1 MRVSGAL
8 CESLGMAEITRHQAG
23 SAATGLG
30 GGCAALFGSIFILAG
45 MGIGLFLYFP
55 AITGWWVARSW
66 EEVPCQIESAEL
78 AASYGDD
85 STTYEAKASYRYD
98 YQGRSFRS
106 EQVSL
111 IGGGDNFGDFQQRHY
126 DELRLAREQ
135 DRPFRCLVNPAQP
148 GEAILFNDLRWG
160 LLLMMSLFPTLFPLA
175 GGFVAVGGI
184 GMAREGIKIMAR
196 QQKYPGE
203 PWNWKLEWADQKV
216 TASGD
221 GSKALLAVA
230 AWIMLVQAPLA
241 AAVIVSGV
249 LKESLMA
256 LLAFLPLAI
265 AFFPLRA
272 VWSRMKTKRLI
283 GVVTLEPRSWPLHPG
298 DVLEGRLRFSRLLSP
313 LLPLSVRTRAIR
325 KVTRGSGKSSS
336 TSEETLWEHTETL
349 SASEAQRED
358 RGCSLP
364 LRLELPS
371 EPPGTST
378 GPLITVSHE
387 RSEHLWTMEVIAGE
401 GTKPVTLPL
410 PVFGDAREEMRMT
423 AAATAVAKPVVEE
436 DLTEQLLAR
445 LQARGI
451 QASFTAEG
459 TPESLTC
466 PPGRNR
472 GIAIFLFFFGTIWM
486 GAMIMIFAQN
496 APLIF
501 KLVWGLTAPAILLL
515 AVYLLLHSRRL
526 QLSGSTMTLTHR
538 VGPFFSKTE
547 TFEPRHIVQFMHDN
561 YMRSGNV
568 HFYRL
573 RLETTFGKKLTLA
586 DGLTEEATAQKL
598 ANRLMKWKRA
608 ME

>member
-1 MRVSGAL
+1 MEDTTKHHL
-8 CESLGMAEITRHQAG
+8 G

-30 GGCAALFGSIFILAG
+30 GGCAALFGSIFIFAG

-55 AITGWWVARSW
+55 AIGGWWSARSW
-66 EEVPCQIESAEL
+66 EEVPCRIESAEL
-78 AASYGDD
+78 AASHGDD
-85 STTYEAKASYRYD
+85 STTYEAKASYRYE

-106 EQVSL
+106 ERVSL
-111 IGGGDNFGDFQQRHY
+111 VDGGDNFGDYQQRRH
-126 DELRLAREQ
+126 DELRMAREQ
-135 DRPFRCLVNPAQP
+135 GRTFRCLVNPAQP

-160 LLLMMSLFPTLFPLA
+160 LMVLMSLFPTLFPLA

-184 GMAREGIKIMAR
+184 AMAREGIKIMAR
-196 QQKYPGE
+196 QQKYPGQ

-230 AWIMLVQAPLA
+230 AWIMFVQAPLA
-241 AAVIVSGV
+241 AAVVVSGV
-249 LKESLMA
+249 LMESLMA

-283 GVVTLEPRSWPLHPG
+283 GVVTLEPSSWPLHPG
-298 DVLEGRLRFSRLLSP
+298 EVLEGRLRFSRQLSP

-325 KVTRGSGKSSS
+325 KVTRGSGKSTS

-387 RSEHLWTMEVIAGE
+387 RSEHLWKMEVIAGE

-410 PVFGDAREEMRMT
+410 PVFGDAREEMRLS

-436 DLTEQLLAR
+436 DLTEQLIAR

-451 QASFTAEG
+451 QASFAADG
-459 TPESLTC
+459 TPESITC

-472 GIAIFLFFFGTIWM
+472 GVAIFLLFFGTIWM
-486 GAMIMIFAQN
+486 GAMIMIFAQD
-496 APLIF
+496 APFIF
-501 KLVWGLTAPAILLL
+501 KLVWGLSAPAILLL
-515 AVYLLLHSRRL
+515 AFYLLLHSRRL
-526 QLSGSTMTLTHR
+526 QLSGSTLTLTHR
-538 VGPFFSKTE
+538 AGPFYSKTE
-547 TFEPRHIVQFMHDN
+547 TFEPRHLVQFMHDN
-561 YMRSGNV
+561 YLRSGNV
-568 HFYRL
+568 HFYRV

-598 ANRLMKWKRA
+598 VNRLTKWKRSVD
-608 ME
+608 

>member
-1 MRVSGAL
+1 
-8 CESLGMAEITRHQAG
+8 MAEITNHQAG
-23 SAATGLG
+23 TAATGLG

-45 MGIGLFLYFP
+45 IGIGLFLYFP
-55 AITGWWVARSW
+55 AIGGWWVARSW
-66 EEVPCQIESAEL
+66 EEVPCRIESAEL
-78 AASYGDD
+78 AASHGDD
-85 STTYEAKASYRYD
+85 STTYEAKAAYRYD

-111 IGGGDNFGDFQQRHY
+111 MGGSDNFGDFQQRHY

-184 GMAREGIKIMAR
+184 AMAREGIKIMAR
-196 QQKYPGE
+196 QRKYPDQ
-203 PWNWKLEWADQKV
+203 PWHWKLEWTDGKV

-230 AWIMLVQAPLA
+230 AWIMLIQAPLA
-241 AAVIVSGV
+241 IAVVMSGA
-249 LKESLMA
+249 LAESLLA
-256 LLAFLPLAI
+256 ALAFLPLAI

-283 GVVTLEPRSWPLHPG
+283 GVVSLEPRQWPLRPG
-298 DVLEGRLRFSRLLSP
+298 EVLEGRLRFSQALSP
-313 LLPLSVRTRAIR
+313 QVPLSVRTRAIR
-325 KVTRGSGKSSS
+325 KVTRGSGKSTS
-336 TSEETLWEHTETL
+336 TSEETLWEHTEAL
-349 SASEAQRED
+349 SAAEVQRED
-358 RGCSLP
+358 RGCALP
-364 LRLELPS
+364 LRIELPLDL
-371 EPPGTST
+371 PGTSM
-378 GPLITVSHE
+378 GPLMSVSHE
-387 RSEHLWTMEVIAGE
+387 RSEHLWSMEVMAGE
-401 GTKPVTLPL
+401 GTKPATLPL
-410 PVFGDAREEMRMT
+410 PVFGEAREEVRVAS
-423 AAATAVAKPVVEE
+423 AAVVAKPVIEE

-451 QASFTAEG
+451 QASFNADG

-501 KLVWGLTAPAILLL
+501 KLIWGLSAPAILLL

-526 QLSGSTMTLTHR
+526 QLSGSTMTLTNR

-547 TFEPRHIVQFMHDN
+547 TFESRHIVQFMHDN
-561 YMRSGNV
+561 YLRSGNV

>member
-1 MRVSGAL
+1 
-8 CESLGMAEITRHQAG
+8 MAEITNHQAG

-30 GGCAALFGSIFILAG
+30 GGCAALFGSIFIFAG
-45 MGIGLFLYFP
+45 IGIGLFLYFP

-66 EEVPCQIESAEL
+66 EEVPCRIESAEL

-85 STTYEAKASYRYD
+85 STTYEAKASYRYE

-111 IGGGDNFGDFQQRHY
+111 MGGGDNFGDFQQRHY

-184 GMAREGIKIMAR
+184 AMAREGIKIMAR
-196 QQKYPGE
+196 QRKYPDQ
-203 PWNWKLEWADQKV
+203 PWHWKLEWTDGKV
-216 TASGD
+216 TASRD
-221 GSKALLAVA
+221 GSKALLSVA
-230 AWIMLVQAPLA
+230 AWIMLIQAPLA
-241 AAVIVSGV
+241 VAVVMSGA
-249 LKESLMA
+249 LAESLLA
-256 LLAFLPLAI
+256 ALAFLPLAI

-283 GVVTLEPRSWPLHPG
+283 GVVSLEPRQWPLRPG
-298 DVLEGRLRFSRLLSP
+298 DVLEGRLRFSKALSP
-313 LLPLSVRTRAIR
+313 QVPLSVRVRAIR
-325 KVTRGSGKSSS
+325 KVTRGSGKSTS
-336 TSEETLWEHTETL
+336 TSEETLWEHTEAL
-349 SASEAQRED
+349 SAAEAQRED
-358 RGCSLP
+358 RGCALP
-364 LRLELPS
+364 LRIELPLDL
-371 EPPGTST
+371 PGTST
-378 GPLITVSHE
+378 GPLMSVSHE
-387 RSEHLWTMEVIAGE
+387 RSELLWSMEVMAGE
-401 GTKPVTLPL
+401 GTKPATLPL
-410 PVFGDAREEMRMT
+410 PVFGEARKEVRVAS
-423 AAATAVAKPVVEE
+423 AAAVAKPVIEE

-451 QASFTAEG
+451 QASFTADG

-486 GAMIMIFAQN
+486 GAMIMIFAQD
-496 APLIF
+496 APFIF
-501 KLVWGLTAPAILLL
+501 KLIWGLSAPAILLL

-526 QLSGSTMTLTHR
+526 QLSGSTMTLTNR

-547 TFEPRHIVQFMHDN
+547 TFEPRHMVQFMHDN
-561 YMRSGNV
+561 YLRSGNV

-586 DGLTEEATAQKL
+586 DGLTEDATAQKL
-598 ANRLMKWKRA
+598 ANRLMKWKRSVD
-608 ME
+608 